1 MAKDDDRIEK
11 LEERI
16 RKLEVTIAVQGLKVG
31 AITILLVTFFSGIG
45 AILSKNMTFLVKL
58 WQGNQ

>member
-16 RKLEVTIAVQGLKVG
+16 RKLEVALAVQGLKVG

-45 AILSKNMTFLVKL
+45 AILSHKL
-58 WQGNQ
+58 TSIAEWWTGR